1 MVWPDALSEGFPE
14 FRDDEPSGLRGN
26 IVDELVDHLDCALT
40 RQQQVTD
47 DETQAWLA
55 VVERFGEPKEVARK
69 LWFYGMKER
78 IMRERITL
86 VLMGLAVAAC
96 FAAIG
101 LAWMAFQEI
110 RESNQTLLA
119 KLNGLKVK
127 AVESKGPSEWTELSV
142 GLIKGRKGGGPAEG
156 FTVGLSGN
164 AINPSERV
172 ELSEVADQQG
182 LATFS
187 PIRPGKFHLYVQSP
201 WGHEYYRELV
211 LLPGGPHFEEIV
223 CPAGK
228 PSMADV
234 SFAVEWPDELQDRK
248 LLLHGAFGPEGDA
261 IEVDGYKWMVST
273 EFVVTL
279 KSDGQILS
287 DYSSLPRVRRIFRPP
302 EQGISLFQLDTRLPY
317 AESDVTI
324 QARLRSEARPY
335 QLYWYTV
342 LALAKNSGPDA
353 KQVYQVVARETF
365 EEGKR
370 PVFQAHSDRANTW
383 NIVLSEQVL
392 AVLRA
397 ELPIPRG
404 DGGKQPSRASLVT
417 GLARD
422 QR

>member
-14 FRDDEPSGLRGN
+14 FRDNEPSELRGN
-26 IVDELVDHLDCALT
+26 IVDELGDHLDCALT
-40 RQQQVTD
+40 REQPVTD
-47 DETQAWLA
+47 DQTQAWLA
-55 VVERFGEPKEVARK
+55 VVERFGEPKEVARR
-69 LWFYGMKER
+69 LWFDSMKER

-110 RESNQTLLA
+110 RESNQTFLA
-119 KLNGLKVK
+119 KLDGLNIK
-127 AVESKGPSEWTELSV
+127 AAESKGPSEWTKLSV
-142 GLIKGRKGGGPAEG
+142 GLVKGRKGGKPAEG

-182 LATFS
+182 LLTFS
-187 PIRPGKFHLYVQSP
+187 PIRPGKYHLYVQSP
-201 WGHEYYRELV
+201 WGHQYYRELA

-234 SFAVEWPDELQDRK
+234 SFAVEWPDEFQDRK
-248 LLLHGAFGPEGDA
+248 LLLHGAFGPEDHA
-261 IEVDGYKWMVST
+261 VEVDGYKWMVRT

-287 DYSSLPRVRRIFRPP
+287 DYSSLPRVKPIFGPR

-324 QARLRSEARPY
+324 QARLRSEARQY

-342 LALAKNSGPDA
+342 LAPAKDSGPDA
-353 KQVYQVVARETF
+353 KQVYQVVARESF
-365 EEGKR
+365 EEGKP

-383 NIVLSEQVL
+383 SIELSEQVL

-397 ELPIPRG
+397 QMSVPPG
-404 DGGKQPSRASLVT
+404 DSGTQPSRATLVT
-417 GLARD
+417 EVARN
-422 QR
+422 Q